1 MLLAL
6 LLASELIDGRGTH
19 FDLGR
24 EAVAPCAALVDSAGA
39 VRGVLHA
46 VRVKTGPYPDDV
58 HDWPRLDVFDA
69 QGRRRIILRTDFDVS
84 KRHLP
89 LAIFLDDHERPRVR
103 LGPAA
108 VELLDAGGRQLAK
121 AAPAKERG
129 ERIELSAG
137 GRTRAFA
144 LAGVDGTDLELAERA
159 ALGRHEFGWMLSIKP
174 AGKDEPVVLL
184 DSDPSGWNAS
194 LAARP
199 HLGLLY
205 GVRPPADAKQRFIDS
220 GGSQTPAPVVPW
232 TMDVVEF
239 DDGAPTSGTIERKE
253 NLVVL
258 RLNHAR

>member
-24 EAVAPCAALVDSAGA
+24 EAVAPC
-39 VRGVLHA
+39 
-46 VRVKTGPYPDDV
+46 
-58 HDWPRLDVFDA
+58 
-69 QGRRRIILRTDFDVS
+69 
-84 KRHLP
+84 
-89 LAIFLDDHERPRVR
+89 
-103 LGPAA
+103 
-108 VELLDAGGRQLAK
+108 
-121 AAPAKERG
+121 
-129 ERIELSAG
+129 
-137 GRTRAFA
+137 
-144 LAGVDGTDLELAERA
+144 A

-232 TMDVVEF
+232 TME
-239 DDGAPTSGTIERKE
+239 
-253 NLVVL
+253 VL
-258 RLNHAR
+258 